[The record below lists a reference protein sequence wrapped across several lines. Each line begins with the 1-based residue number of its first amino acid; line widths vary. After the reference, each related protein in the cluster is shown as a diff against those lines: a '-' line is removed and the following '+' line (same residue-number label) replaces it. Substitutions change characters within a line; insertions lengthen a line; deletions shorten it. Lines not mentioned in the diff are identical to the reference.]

1 MMTAA
6 AVDNRPFP
14 TDQLDGLLAPVLDAD
29 MIGPEPSALAGF
41 RLLGKEADRYADRDV
56 ARRRA
61 VGEKA
66 LHASTLPSSGHG
78 SQRVTQRSRS
88 CRRSRAARKSALRS
102 SSRSRART
110 WPVRRKPGIGRAP
123 CRARVGT
130 YV

>member
-78 SQRVTQRSRS
+78 RPRVTRRSRS
-88 CRRSRAARKSALRS
+88 SRRTPPPRIPACPPRPRPRARKR
-102 SSRSRART
+102 
-110 WPVRRKPGIGRAP
+110 PGR
-123 CRARVGT
+123 GT
-130 YV
+130 PAK

>member
-78 SQRVTQRSRS
+78 RQRVTRRSRPS
-88 CRRSRAARKSALRS
+88 RRSRAARSAERRVGKEGVS
-102 SSRSRART
+102 EWRSR
-110 WPVRRKPGIGRAP
+110 GAP
-123 CRARVGT
+123 YHEKKKKT
-130 YV
+130 TKQKT

>member
-41 RLLGKEADRYADRDV
+41 RLLGPEAARYADRDV

-61 VGEKA
+61 GGEKA
-66 LHASTLPSSGHG
+66 LHASTLPASAHG
-78 SQRVTQRSRS
+78 RQRVTRRTRPRRRTTPAAVTAA
-88 CRRSRAARKSALRS
+88 RRSE
-102 SSRSRART
+102 
-110 WPVRRKPGIGRAP
+110 WG
-123 CRARVGT
+123 GT
-130 YV
+130 GG